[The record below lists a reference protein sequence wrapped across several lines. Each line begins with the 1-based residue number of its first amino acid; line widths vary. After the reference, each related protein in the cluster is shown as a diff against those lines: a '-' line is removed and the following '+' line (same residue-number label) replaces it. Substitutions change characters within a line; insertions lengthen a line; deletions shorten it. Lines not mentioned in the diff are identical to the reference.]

1 MSFYQMLK
9 KTLKNWSDGE
19 SSLYGSSIGYYTIF
33 SVGPLVTIL
42 IWILGMF
49 FEKEAISG
57 QIFDLLSN
65 MVNANVAEVVQNLV
79 INAGEES
86 QRGMWATI
94 LSLVITFFSAMRI
107 VVLLKEALDKM
118 WNIPQE
124 KKPSALVKK
133 YMVGLAGIFGIG
145 VILLVSGLLN
155 AIVFILGNTVLNL
168 LPFTK
173 AMLNLANDL
182 VVFISVSFFIS
193 AMFMYLPN
201 LRLHWKAVVPGAIF
215 TSVVFFV
222 GKVLFG
228 WYMRTQMLDSTFGA
242 SASLVLFMMWVYF
255 SSQVIFLGAEFTHVY
270 AAEKNLIMRKPKPL
284 EKS

>member
-1 MSFYQMLK
+1 MLK
-9 KTLKNWSDGE
+9 KTLKNWFKGE
-19 SSLYGSSIGYYTIF
+19 SSLYGSSISYYTIF
-33 SVGPLVTIL
+33 SIGPLVTIL

-86 QRGMWATI
+86 TRGMWATI
-94 LSLVITFFSAMRI
+94 LSLAITLFSAMRI

-118 WNIPQE
+118 WNISQE

-133 YMVGLAGIFGIG
+133 YMIGLAGIFGIG

-155 AIVFILGNTVLNL
+155 AIVSILGNTVLNL

-173 AMLNLANDL
+173 VILTLANEL

-193 AMFMYLPN
+193 AIFMYLPN
-201 LRLHWKAVVPGAIF
+201 LRLHWKAVVPGAVF
-215 TSVVFFV
+215 TTGVFFV
-222 GKVLFG
+222 GKILFG
-228 WYMRTQMLDSTFGA
+228 WYMRTQVLGSTFGA
-242 SASLVLFMMWVYF
+242 SASLVVFMMWVYF
-255 SSQVIFLGAEFTHVY
+255 SSQIIFLGAEFTQVY
-270 AAEKNLIMRKPKPL
+270 ADEKNFIMKKPKSL
-284 EKS
+284 EIAKK